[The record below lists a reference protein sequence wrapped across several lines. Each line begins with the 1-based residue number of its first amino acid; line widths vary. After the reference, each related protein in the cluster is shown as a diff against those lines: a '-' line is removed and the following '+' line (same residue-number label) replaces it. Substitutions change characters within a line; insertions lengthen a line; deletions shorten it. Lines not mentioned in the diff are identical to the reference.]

1 MEAVVAHLARKITG
15 MTGGR
20 VELKT
25 LVEGGLEEILKTPEI
40 TRGGATRERRREQM
54 QPSKVAS

>member
-1 MEAVVAHLARKITG
+1 MVVAHLARIITG

-20 VELKT
+20 VETRT
-25 LVEGGLEEILKTPEI
+25 LVEGGLEEIIKTPEI
-40 TRGGATRERRREQM
+40 TRGGATRERRKEQM